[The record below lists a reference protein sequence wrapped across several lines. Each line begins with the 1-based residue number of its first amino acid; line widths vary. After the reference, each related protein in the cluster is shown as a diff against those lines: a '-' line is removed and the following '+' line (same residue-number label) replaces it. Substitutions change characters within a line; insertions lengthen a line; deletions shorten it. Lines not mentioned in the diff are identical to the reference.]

1 MLGASKNNTEV
12 IPMTFGEK
20 LKNARKNAGLSQEQL
35 AEKLCVS
42 RAAVAKWETDK
53 GLPDIM
59 NLKAI
64 SKLLDVSIDT
74 LLNDGEQ
81 TDLTSIKEAIDLNS
95 LELYGRARCKH
106 DVAVLNRFPQAE
118 HIHQL
123 SLIHQLNKIEW
134 WADFLTCGLY
144 TMIWG
149 ISHWKT
155 WTGHYYLVDQGN
167 RQFFVEVNDEFIIAN
182 SLPKPINKNKFYIG
196 DRQYIRI
203 RYDIAQNN

>member
-1 MLGASKNNTEV
+1 
-12 IPMTFGEK
+12 MTFGEK
-20 LKNARKNAGLSQEQL
+20 LKNARKNAGFSQEQL

-59 NLKAI
+59 NLKSI

-74 LLNDGEQ
+74 LLDDGQEA
-81 TDLTSIKEAIDLNS
+81 DLTSIKEPIELDP
-95 LELYGRARCKH
+95 LEVTGRARCKH
-106 DVAVLNRFPQAE
+106 DRAVANRFPQAD
-118 HIHQL
+118 HIYQL

-167 RQFFVEVNDEFIIAN
+167 RQFFVEVTDEFIIAN
-182 SLPKPINKNKFYIG
+182 SLPNPITKNKFYIG

-203 RYDIAQNN
+203 RYDIAESN

>member
-1 MLGASKNNTEV
+1 
-12 IPMTFGEK
+12 MTFGEK
-20 LKNARKNAGLSQEQL
+20 LKDARKNAGLSQEQL

-64 SKLLDVSIDT
+64 SKLLDVSIDALLDDGQTAT
-74 LLNDGEQ
+74 LMV
-81 TDLTSIKEAIDLNS
+81 TKETIDLQS
-95 LELYGRARCKH
+95 LELKDRARCKH
-106 DVAVLNRFPQAE
+106 DVAVLNRFPQAD
-118 HIHQL
+118 HIYQL

-149 ISHWKT
+149 ISHWKA

-167 RQFFVEVNDEFIIAN
+167 RQFFVEVTEEFITATG
-182 SLPKPINKNKFYIG
+182 LLTPITKRKFYIG

-203 RYDIAQNN
+203 QYDIAQ

>member
-1 MLGASKNNTEV
+1 
-12 IPMTFGEK
+12 MTFGEK

-64 SKLLDVSIDT
+64 SKLLDVSIDS
-74 LLNDGEQ
+74 LLDDGQATELSVTREPIELQ
-81 TDLTSIKEAIDLNS
+81 S
-95 LELYGRARCKH
+95 LQLRGRARTKQ
-106 DVAVLNRFPQAE
+106 DVAVLDRFPSAD
-118 HIHQL
+118 HIYQL
-123 SLIHQLNKIEW
+123 SLIHQLNKLEW

-155 WTGHYYLVDQGN
+155 WTGYYYLVDQGS
-167 RQFFVEVNDEFIIAN
+167 RQFFVEVTEDFITAK
-182 SLPKPINKNKFYIG
+182 SLPQPIRKNKFYIG

-203 RYDIAQNN
+203 RYDIAN

>member
-1 MLGASKNNTEV
+1 
-12 IPMTFGEK
+12 MTFGEK

-81 TDLTSIKEAIDLNS
+81 TDLTSIKEAIDLNN

-155 WTGHYYLVDQGN
+155 WSGHYYLVDQGN

>member
-1 MLGASKNNTEV
+1 
-12 IPMTFGEK
+12 MTFGEK
-20 LKNARKNAGLSQEQL
+20 LKDARKNAGLSQEQL

-64 SKLLDVSIDT
+64 GKLLDVSIDALLDDGQAAT
-74 LLNDGEQ
+74 LMV
-81 TDLTSIKEAIDLNS
+81 TKETIDLQS
-95 LELYGRARCKH
+95 LELKDRARCKH
-106 DVAVLNRFPQAE
+106 DVAVLNRFPQAD
-118 HIHQL
+118 HIYQL

-155 WTGHYYLVDQGN
+155 WTGHYYLVDQGS
-167 RQFFVEVNDEFIIAN
+167 RQFFVEVTEEFITATV
-182 SLPKPINKNKFYIG
+182 LLTPITKRKFYIG

-203 RYDIAQNN
+203 QYDIAQ

>member
-1 MLGASKNNTEV
+1 
-12 IPMTFGEK
+12 MTFGEK
-20 LKNARKNAGLSQEQL
+20 LKDARKNAGLSQEQL

-64 SKLLDVSIDT
+64 SKLLDVSIDVLLDDGQTAT
-74 LLNDGEQ
+74 LMV
-81 TDLTSIKEAIDLNS
+81 TKETIDLQS
-95 LELYGRARCKH
+95 LELKDRARCKH
-106 DVAVLNRFPQAE
+106 DVAVLNRFPQAD
-118 HIHQL
+118 HIYQL

-155 WTGHYYLVDQGN
+155 WTGHYYLVDQGS
-167 RQFFVEVNDEFIIAN
+167 RQFFVEVTEEFITATG
-182 SLPKPINKNKFYIG
+182 LLTPITKRKFYIG

-203 RYDIAQNN
+203 QYDIAQ

>member
-1 MLGASKNNTEV
+1 
-12 IPMTFGEK
+12 MTFGEK
-20 LKNARKNAGLSQEQL
+20 LKDARKNAGLSQEQF

-53 GLPDIM
+53 GMPDIM

-64 SKLLDVSIDT
+64 SKLLDVSIDA
-74 LLNDGEQ
+74 LLDDGQ
-81 TDLTSIKEAIDLNS
+81 TMEFLVTKEPVDLSA
-95 LELYGRARCKH
+95 LELTGRARCKH
-106 DVAVLNRFPQAE
+106 DVAVLNRFPEATS
-118 HIHQL
+118 IHQL

-149 ISHWKT
+149 LSHWKT
-155 WTGHYYLVDQGN
+155 WTGHYYLVTQLN
-167 RQFFVEVNDEFIIAN
+167 RQFFVEVSEEFITAT
-182 SLPKPINKNKFYIG
+182 SLPQPITKNKFYIG

-203 RYDIAQNN
+203 PYEIAG

>member
-1 MLGASKNNTEV
+1 
-12 IPMTFGEK
+12 MTFGEK
-20 LKNARKNAGLSQEQL
+20 LKDARKNAGLSQEQL

-64 SKLLDVSIDT
+64 SKLLDVSIDALLDDGQAAT
-74 LLNDGEQ
+74 LMV
-81 TDLTSIKEAIDLNS
+81 TKETIDLQS
-95 LELYGRARCKH
+95 LELKDRARCKH
-106 DVAVLNRFPQAE
+106 DVAVLNRFPQAD
-118 HIHQL
+118 HIYQL

-155 WTGHYYLVDQGN
+155 WTGHYYLVDQGS
-167 RQFFVEVNDEFIIAN
+167 RQFFAEVTEEFITATG
-182 SLPKPINKNKFYIG
+182 LLTPITKRKFYIG

-203 RYDIAQNN
+203 QYDIAQ

>member
-1 MLGASKNNTEV
+1 
-12 IPMTFGEK
+12 MTFGEK

-182 SLPKPINKNKFYIG
+182 SLPKPISKNKFYIG

>member
-1 MLGASKNNTEV
+1 
-12 IPMTFGEK
+12 MTLGEK
-20 LKNARKNAGLSQEQL
+20 LKTARKNAGLSQEQL

-53 GLPDIM
+53 GLPDVG

-64 SKLLDVSIDT
+64 SKLLTVSVDF
-74 LLNDGEQ
+74 LLDDGQEMDFS
-81 TDLTSIKEAIDLNS
+81 TTKEAIDLANFS
-95 LELYGRARCKH
+95 MTGRCRCKQ
-106 DVAVLNRFPQAE
+106 DAAVVNRFPDAD
-118 HIHQL
+118 HIWQL

-144 TMIWG
+144 TAIWG

-155 WTGHYYLVDQGN
+155 WTGYYYLVEKGG
-167 RQFFVEVNDEFIIAN
+167 RQFFAHVEDEFITITTI
-182 SLPKPINKNKFYIG
+182 PQPIRKWKFYIG

-203 RYDIAQNN
+203 QYDLI

>member
-1 MLGASKNNTEV
+1 
-12 IPMTFGEK
+12 MTFGEK

>member
-1 MLGASKNNTEV
+1 
-12 IPMTFGEK
+12 MTFGEK

-106 DVAVLNRFPQAE
+106 DVAVLNRFLQAE

>member
-1 MLGASKNNTEV
+1 
-12 IPMTFGEK
+12 MTFGEK

-59 NLKAI
+59 NLKSI
-64 SKLLDVSIDT
+64 SKLLDVSVDA
-74 LLNDGEQ
+74 LLDDGQEMDFLV
-81 TDLTSIKEAIDLNS
+81 TKEPVDLDALDLK
-95 LELYGRARCKH
+95 GRARCKH
-106 DVAVLNRFPQAE
+106 DVAVLDRFLQAD
-118 HIHQL
+118 HIYQL

-155 WTGHYYLVDQGN
+155 WTGHYYLVNQGS
-167 RQFFVEVNDEFIIAN
+167 RQFFVEVNDEFIITTG
-182 SLPKPINKNKFYIG
+182 LPHPISKWKFYIG

-203 RYDIAQNN
+203 QYDIAG